1 MAAPNVV
8 SPTTITFK
16 SSAVALVSG
25 GTNLVTNASSSNTV
39 VRVDLIQI
47 SNISVSAVPFSIGM
61 NKNGTGVGMVSASIP
76 ANSTIQYA
84 GPFVLEENDLIS
96 ATAVDNSKVVG
107 FISYQVLA

>member
-1 MAAPNVV
+1 MAAPNVA

-25 GTNLVTNASSSNTV
+25 GVNLATNAAASSTV

-47 SNISVSAVPFSIGM
+47 ANISVSAVPFSIGM
-61 NKNGTGVGMVSASIP
+61 NKNGSGVGMVSGTIA
-76 ANSTIQYA
+76 ANSTVQYV
-84 GPFVLEENDLIS
+84 GPFILEENDLIS